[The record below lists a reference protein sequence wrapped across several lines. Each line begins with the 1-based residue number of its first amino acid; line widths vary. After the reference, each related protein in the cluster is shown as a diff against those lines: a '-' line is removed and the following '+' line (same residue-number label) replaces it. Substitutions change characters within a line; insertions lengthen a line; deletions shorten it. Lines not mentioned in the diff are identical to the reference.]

1 MIGMIITGHGNFA
14 TGMKSALTLLAGEPK
29 EAAFIDFD
37 EACTPQRLE
46 EKVSQAMDQL
56 LQKNEGVIVLCDLL
70 GGTPFKVSA
79 LCARKKEKVDVVAG
93 MNLGMLSE
101 VNLTREYIDS
111 VYDLAQNA
119 QNVGKDC
126 ILHFVSQV
134 K

>member
-14 TGMKSALTLLAGEPK
+14 TGMKSAIALLAGEPK

-37 EACTPQRLE
+37 ETCSPQLLE
-46 EKVSQAMDQL
+46 TKILEAMDKL

-79 LCARKKEKVDVVAG
+79 MCARKKEKVEIVAG

-111 VYDLAQNA
+111 VYDLAESA

-126 ILHFVSQV
+126 ILHFVSKV